1 MEKQQRKAAKEAHIA
16 KVVRDKQA
24 LERDRAMKEAAKEAA
39 KKRSVKQERK
49 PRG

>member
-1 MEKQQRKAAKEAHIA
+1 MEKQQRKASKDAHRA
-16 KVVRDKQA
+16 KVLRDKQTW
-24 LERDRAMKEAAKEAA
+24 EKDRAMKEAA